1 MQIKVSTGTPREAKV
16 DLLAVPVF
24 KIDSKKKLPGSLASL
39 DKSTGGS
46 LSLVVSQG
54 DFRGTQGE
62 SQIIYPAKPGNAKR
76 ILLLGMG
83 EVEKFDVE
91 IRCENAVSVIVES
104 RVWCSDRRADSND
117 ESIDTLLC
125 QVLEGC
131 PCRVDVCGRK
141 LIFGRDK
148 VRLDHNRSVG
158 NADLVVDQAE
168 RFQHATGPV

>member
-83 EVEKFDVE
+83 EVEKFDV
-91 IRCENAVSVIVES
+91 
-104 RVWCSDRRADSND
+104 DGLRAED
-117 ESIDTLLC
+117 
-125 QVLEGC
+125 
-131 PCRVDVCGRK
+131 
-141 LIFGRDK
+141 
-148 VRLDHNRSVG
+148 LDLTS
-158 NADLVVDQAE
+158 
-168 RFQHATGPV
+168 P